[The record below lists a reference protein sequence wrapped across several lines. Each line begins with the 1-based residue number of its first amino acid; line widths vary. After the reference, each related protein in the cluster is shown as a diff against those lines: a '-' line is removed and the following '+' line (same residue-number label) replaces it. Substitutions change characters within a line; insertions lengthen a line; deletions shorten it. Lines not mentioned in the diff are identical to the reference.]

1 MTCFRRELKPA
12 PSSVTPPIG
21 SNNKARVPAGLDAE
35 FAVVLTVS
43 VEMPP
48 DSALNEQAGAGVPPP
63 VMELQL
69 RVTLPVKPFVGV
81 MVMVE
86 VADAPGATV
95 AGERAVAAI
104 VKPGVVFAVT
114 IRVTVAVLTIAP
126 AVPVTVTVEVPT
138 GVVLASVEIVR
149 ASGVDVPGVTGLG
162 GLNPQAAP
170 VGRPEQVRVTGLLKP
185 FTAASVRLYA
195 AWLPAGTVWLVGAS
209 AVRVK
214 LGAADPALKE
224 TDWITQFPP
233 CNTVVASQL
242 PVADVI

>member
-1 MTCFRRELKPA
+1 
-12 PSSVTPPIG
+12 
-21 SNNKARVPAGLDAE
+21 
-35 FAVVLTVS
+35 
-43 VEMPP
+43 MPP
-48 DSALNEQAGAGVPPP
+48 GV
-63 VMELQL
+63 
-69 RVTLPVKPFVGV
+69 
-81 MVMVE
+81 
-86 VADAPGATV
+86 ATV

-114 IRVTVAVLTIAP
+114 IRVTVAVLIIAP

-138 GVVLASVEIVR
+138 GVVLAVEIVR
-149 ASGVDVPGVTGLG
+149 ASAVDVPGVTGLG

-224 TDWITQFPP
+224 TACIT
-233 CNTVVASQL
+233 QL
-242 PVADVI
+242 PVPVKSARRNCQWPR